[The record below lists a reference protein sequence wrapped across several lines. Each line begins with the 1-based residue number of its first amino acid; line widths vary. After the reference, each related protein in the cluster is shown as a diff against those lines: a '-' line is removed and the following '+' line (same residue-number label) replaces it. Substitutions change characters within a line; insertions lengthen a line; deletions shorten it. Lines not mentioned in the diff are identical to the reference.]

1 MKHFRRI
8 SLALFMFVLVVPIG
22 VVSGLAKTLSGAL
35 DVLIEAIVGGLNAL
49 CADEEMKAALDFI
62 ATHKDPGEDE

>member
-22 VVSGLAKTLSGAL
+22 VVSGLAKTLAGSL
-35 DVLIEAIVGGLNAL
+35 DVLIDAVVGGLNAM
-49 CADEEMKAALDFI
+49 CADDEVKAALDFI
-62 ATHKDPGEDE
+62 ANHKDSTEDD